1 MKSFRQYLI
10 EGGRLN
16 VRWSNWL
23 NSVNTEHPNP
33 RVEPSAAERI
43 RTGDEGRIPKEPGA
57 FELTVAASQRE
68 SNRRLLK
75 RLQGGPLT
83 PSNPRSAFSN
93 TDLRTNIPIGG
104 FYSISH
110 AANLINAKTDNQK
123 PKPDSLLVSSNRTE
137 EGDLEFKIRKTTFE
151 DVQDIHRYI
160 LPAGAT
166 TLNSESGDG
175 HMQKPGASHVL
186 SISDASRVIREH
198 MLSQIKTGK
207 KDMVGQTVAE
217 AHGVEL

>member
-1 MKSFRQYLI
+1 MKSFRQFII
-10 EGGRLN
+10 EAKLEYQGKPLDADKLFGAGGRFD
-16 VRWSNWL
+16 
-23 NSVNTEHPNP
+23 PAD
-33 RVEPSAAERI
+33 PSA
-43 RTGDEGRIPKEPGA
+43 PKERSFVTPEGLD
-57 FELTVAASQRE
+57 LTMRSGRDT
-68 SNRRLLK
+68 K
-75 RLQGGPLT
+75 MGPLK
-83 PSNPRSAFSN
+83 RSAFSN

-110 AANLINAKTDNQK
+110 EAKLINAKTDNQK

-166 TLNSESGDG
+166 TLNDESGDG